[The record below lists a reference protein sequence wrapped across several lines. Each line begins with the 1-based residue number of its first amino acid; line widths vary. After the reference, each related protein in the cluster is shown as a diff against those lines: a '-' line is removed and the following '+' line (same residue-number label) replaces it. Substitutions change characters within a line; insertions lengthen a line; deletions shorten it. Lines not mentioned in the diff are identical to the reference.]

1 MISVGE
7 LTLFVVIQIIIT
19 LAILLIIF
27 FLLWRNSRKQL
38 IKCISDSNKRQKAS
52 PTASIENYL
61 TTESKLTEGRF
72 DLLYQDSDRQHTEII
87 EPDCLLLRKKYLEL
101 EKELLGNTERE
112 DNFWANLS
120 ANLRRIIQ
128 DCYLVKRLK
137 LKEIKEDAE
146 EEINELKTIME
157 EQTEE
162 FESLLAGLDSDSN
175 VIEIAAV
182 KDKLSTLSRSHK
194 ELSHC
199 IAVLEDENQFLR
211 NQIRGLLEV

>member
-1 MISVGE
+1 
-7 LTLFVVIQIIIT
+7 
-19 LAILLIIF
+19 
-27 FLLWRNSRKQL
+27 
-38 IKCISDSNKRQKAS
+38 
-52 PTASIENYL
+52 
-61 TTESKLTEGRF
+61 
-72 DLLYQDSDRQHTEII
+72 QDSDRQHTEII